1 MKYQI
6 RKSCFETNSSSMHSL
21 VMTRKNVNVRMT
33 QEEIRGEFYLDAPW
47 YVERH
52 KNDEHEVVKVNEY
65 EGCEYGR
72 SPFEV
77 LCTFRD
83 KLSYA
88 IAEYCGNNY
97 DINSYVKSEVYFN
110 EVFVPLLTRLIG
122 CDEIDIDCEY
132 HDFLIYSDIDTE
144 YLDEAEEVLIGNLVY
159 ADKKDRN
166 ESDELILGM
175 YKNVDINGRSIEEAC
190 FKVPKFGGIDHQ
202 SCGVLRNFLAK
213 NNLTLEDYLVRK
225 DIVVIIDGDEYCVFG
240 NMIDCGLIDKDN
252 VVGYGKDDE
261 DAVSDEE

>member
-6 RKSCFETNSSSMHSL
+6 RKSCFETNSSSAHSL
-21 VMTRKNVNVRMT
+21 IMTKKNANVRMT
-33 QEEIRGEFYLDAPW
+33 QDEIRDEFYLNEPW
-47 YVERH
+47 YIERH
-52 KNDEHEVVKVNEY
+52 KNDEYEVVKVNEY

-97 DINSYVKSEVYFN
+97 SIESYVKSDKYFN
-110 EVFVPLLTRLIG
+110 DVFVPLLTRLIG
-122 CDEIDIDCEY
+122 CDEIDIDGEY
-132 HDFLIYSDIDTE
+132 HDFIIYSDKDAE
-144 YLDEAEEVLIGNLVY
+144 YLDEAEEVSYNKLVPLSAKDVDEDKLINGVY
-159 ADKKDRN
+159 ANYDVDGR
-166 ESDELILGM
+166 LIEG
-175 YKNVDINGRSIEEAC
+175 AC

-202 SCGVLRNFLAK
+202 SCGVLKNFLAK

-225 DIVVIIDGDEYCVFG
+225 DIVVIIDGDEYCVFISL
-240 NMIDCGLIDKDN
+240 IDCGLVDKDN
-252 VVGYGKDDE
+252 IVGN
-261 DAVSDEE
+261 